1 MRFNIITGIWAIALV
16 LLTFQLFLLGY
27 DWEFTNTIAYKFV
40 LLLNGFMFGLVIAD
54 WSINA
59 K

>member
-1 MRFNIITGIWAIALV
+1 MKFNIATILWSIALM

-27 DWEFTNTIAYKFV
+27 DWEFTNTLAYKFA
-40 LLLNGFMFGLVIAD
+40 LLMNGFMFGLVVMD
-54 WSINA
+54 WS